1 MIPGGSLAR
10 LSVRRSYPAPRELVF
25 RSLTEAE
32 WLERWFCPSPGATVK
47 VTQLD
52 LRVGGRFR
60 FAFRFPGDR
69 TAVVVGEYH
78 TLARPRRLAFTW
90 TWEPPDPYAGVETL
104 VTVDLYEKESGT
116 ELVLTHARFPT
127 EQLMRQHE
135 TGWGATLD
143 RLKELIGRLSEE
155 TRASNQDIV

>member
-1 MIPGGSLAR
+1 MIPGGSLSR

-69 TAVVVGEYH
+69 TAVVVGEYR

-90 TWEPPDPYAGVETL
+90 TWEPPDPHAGVETL
-104 VTVDLYEKESGT
+104 VTIDLYEKEGGT
-116 ELVLTHARFPT
+116 ELALTHARFPT

-135 TGWGATLD
+135 DGWGATLD

-155 TRASNQDIV
+155 TRASNQDTV